1 MIPCANPRAAYLA
14 RKEEIDDAIH
24 RTLDRGWFV
33 LGPEVEAFEH
43 EFAAWAG
50 LDHVIGVGSGTEA
63 LHLALVAMGIG
74 PGDEVLTVAH
84 TAVAT
89 VSAIDLAGAHPVFV
103 DIEEEYF
110 TIDPDLLEKSIT
122 ARTRAIVVVHI
133 YGQPAN
139 MEPILAIARRHG
151 LRVVE
156 DCAQS
161 HGASLNGRRTGTMG
175 DVACFSFYP
184 TKNLGA
190 LGDGGAVATNDVT
203 LAAKIRA
210 LREYGWTERYIS
222 QTSGWNSRLDEI
234 QAAILRVKLQHLEA
248 DNLARQ
254 RLAAKYHSTLD
265 RPGLKLPMI
274 RPGAE
279 HVYHL
284 YVVSTP
290 DRDALRAHLASRGI
304 GTIIHYPVPI
314 HMQPAYRGRTA
325 AEGSLPVT
333 EAASRRILSLPIYPE
348 LAQDQ
353 QKTVTQAVQAF
364 FQ

>member
-1 MIPCANPRAAYLA
+1 MILCANPKASYFA
-14 RKEEIDDAIH
+14 RKGEIDAAIH
-24 RTLDRGWFV
+24 RALDSGWFV
-33 LGPEVEAFEH
+33 LGPEVESFEK

-50 LDHVIGVGSGTEA
+50 LKHAIGVGSGTEA
-63 LHLALVAMGIG
+63 LHLALVGLGIG
-74 PGDEVLTVAH
+74 RGDEVITVAH

-89 VSAIDLAGAHPVFV
+89 VSAIELAGAHPVFV

-110 TIDPDLLEKSIT
+110 TLDPELLEKSIT
-122 ARTRAIVVVHI
+122 PSTKAIIVVHI

-139 MEPILAIARRHG
+139 MDAILSIARRHG
-151 LRVVE
+151 LRVIE
-156 DCAQS
+156 DCAQC

-190 LGDGGAVATNDVT
+190 LGDGGAVATNDDL
-203 LAAKIRA
+203 LAGKIRA
-210 LREYGWTERYIS
+210 LREYGWTERYVS
-222 QTSGWNSRLDEI
+222 HTSGWNSRLDEV
-234 QAAILRVKLQHLEA
+234 QAAILRVKLHHLVS

-254 RLAAKYHSTLD
+254 RLAANYHSAFGRLGLNLPGS
-265 RPGLKLPMI
+265 RPC
-274 RPGAE
+274 AE
-279 HVYHL
+279 HVFHL

-290 DRDALRAHLASRGI
+290 DRDRLQAHLKSRGI

-325 AEGSLPVT
+325 AEGTLPAT
-333 EAASRRILSLPIYPE
+333 EGAARRILSLPMYPE
-348 LAQDQ
+348 LSGEEQA
-353 QKTVTQAVQAF
+353 TVIQAVEVF